1 MVSHVMGS
9 GMVNPAMDLMYD
21 LMHSFLPCPPVSL
34 AASLSANSLSPGGGS
49 KDRLSAL
56 LDTILHNVVSHLL
69 AKDAART
76 TVISLRWR
84 LLCRLASSNRSAAR
98 THRCS
103 GSGCDSVTWAARS
116 RRAPRSSSFDQGS
129 HRRRPHPALPRGSP

>member
-1 MVSHVMGS
+1 MGS
-9 GMVNPAMDLMYD
+9 GMVNPTMDLMYD
-21 LMHSFLPCPPVSL
+21 LMHSFLPCPPVSF

-56 LDTILHNVVSHLL
+56 LDAILHNVVSHLL

-76 TVISLRWR
+76 TVISSRWC
-84 LLCRLASSNRSAAR
+84 LLCRPASSNRPATR

-103 GSGCDSVTWAARS
+103 GSSSDSVQKCWRDARK
-116 RRAPRSSSFDQGS
+116 
-129 HRRRPHPALPRGSP
+129 